1 MAFEIEIS
9 RYHSPRSF
17 TLTQYSPQRDEGNY
31 QMGTPLPRRNKPLSH
46 N

>member
-31 QMGTPLPRRNKPLSH
+31 EMGSPPPSPP
-46 N
+46 